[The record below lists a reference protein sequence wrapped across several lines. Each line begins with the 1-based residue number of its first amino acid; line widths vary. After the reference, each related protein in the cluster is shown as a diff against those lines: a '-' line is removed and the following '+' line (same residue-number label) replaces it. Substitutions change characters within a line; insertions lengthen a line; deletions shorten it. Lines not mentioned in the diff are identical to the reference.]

1 MDKLQLPAAFQT
13 QMREL
18 IGNEEYDV
26 FEKAIDQDSRSSIR
40 LNPFKKFKLQYQAS
54 PVPWS
59 KQGYFLEERPSFTLD
74 PSFHAGAYY
83 VQEASSMFIEHI

>member
-40 LNPFKKFKLQYQAS
+40 LNPFKKFKLQYH
-54 PVPWS
+54 
-59 KQGYFLEERPSFTLD
+59 K
-74 PSFHAGAYY
+74 
-83 VQEASSMFIEHI
+83 